1 MQAAQSAAE
10 ADGVEEANQIKE
22 EEEAAAANP
31 SRRDKSENDDDDSDY
46 EDDEDKDGE
55 EEGSNDDAS
64 EAAAALKRMGSDD
77 SLSRNPATV
86 LAAAAF
92 VEQSSKNASS
102 KKKRKKKKKKKGSS
116 TEAKK
121 PQLRRG
127 KWTPEEEAYAS
138 RLIQEFKAGLLPLTD
153 GTTLRTFLSK
163 LLNCDP
169 MRISKKF
176 VGANCIGKQI
186 FRRRGAEVNNLTP
199 EEVER
204 TRYEL
209 SELEKKFL
217 DRVAQTKGG
226 SSSKNGGGGGSRSA
240 RRSTGGSNRGGGGL
254 STGAYSGG
262 LNKSAAAAGRAL
274 LQGNSGSASHTPQ
287 ANNLFSQLQSTQPGM
302 FDNNILNGAASKG
315 SLGGLGKSRLA
326 YLNILIATKI
336 GYGLIVLPF
345 SLPINY

>member
-31 SRRDKSENDDDDSDY
+31 SRRDKSDNDDDDSD
-46 EDDEDKDGE
+46 DEDKDDE
-55 EEGSNDDAS
+55 EEGSNGDAS

-77 SLSRNPATV
+77 SLSRNPVTV

-92 VEQSSKNASS
+92 VEQSSKQASS
-102 KKKRKKKKKKKGSS
+102 KKKRKKKKKKKGSL

-138 RLIQEFKAGLLPLTD
+138 RLIQEFKSGLLPLTD

-345 SLPINY
+345 SLPVNY